1 MPDSSVY
8 FNLCS
13 RVIEKR
19 NERVLLSYGWKQFDV
34 FTEIESVEISLR
46 SKTSTS
52 AETVLRNSDSDQ
64 HLLEALTIKNTSPRF
79 SREQALWR
87 TINKHT
93 IGHVRY
99 INIPTW
105 LRGFRVKIVNFLS
118 FFCLSIPKRDLDTK
132 KTTPNI
138 EV

>member
-1 MPDSSVY
+1 MHDSSVY

-87 TINKHT
+87 AINKHT

-99 INIPTW
+99 INILTW
-105 LRGFRVKIVNFLS
+105 LRGFRVKIVKFLS